1 MGKAISVVE
10 GRLEVICGGRS
21 AYGSVCL
28 EYPPNSHV
36 TGVLLSLAAF
46 IKPLSGQ
53 VTENLYPLSS
63 ADSLSFPNYF

>member
-10 GRLEVICGGRS
+10 GRLEVVCCEDC

-46 IKPLSGQ
+46 MKPLSGQ
-53 VTENLYPLSS
+53 VTENLYPLTS
-63 ADSLSFPNYF
+63 ADSLSFLNYF